1 MGVIKEGLGAP
12 GSTAT
17 VKLLP
22 KRGTHGDRSIG
33 LVKLHTVGRQFIDM
47 GSRNINATIAT
58 NVVAVDVVPQQKNKV
73 GLR

>member
-12 GSTAT
+12 GSTST

-22 KRGTHGDRSIG
+22 KRGTLGTRSIG
-33 LVKLHTVGRQFIDM
+33 LVKLHTVVRQLVDM
-47 GSRNINATIAT
+47 GGRNINATIAT
-58 NVVAVDVVPQQKNKV
+58 NVVTVDVVPQQKNKV